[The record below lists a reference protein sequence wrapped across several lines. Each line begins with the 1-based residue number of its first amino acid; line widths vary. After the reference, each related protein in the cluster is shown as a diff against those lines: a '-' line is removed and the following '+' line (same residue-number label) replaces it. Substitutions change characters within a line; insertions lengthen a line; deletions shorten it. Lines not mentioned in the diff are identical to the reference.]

1 MLLAIIAAVLAYQKA
16 KASGRNPWLWAFIGV
31 AVYIGVQ
38 LLIGVAAG
46 LLILVGVALFGWSES
61 AFTSYEMVINIVAII
76 GALAATWVLL
86 KYLDRL
92 PPEEAYL
99 SPPPPPP
106 PSFGNQQP
114 AEGNVDLHGDNR

>member
-1 MLLAIIAAVLAYQKA
+1 MLLAIVAAVLAYQKA

-46 LLILVGVALFGWSES
+46 MVILMGVALFGWSET
-61 AFTSYEMVINIVAII
+61 AFASYEIVINIVAII
-76 GALAATWVLL
+76 GALAATWGLL

-92 PPEEAYL
+92 PQEEAYAL
-99 SPPPPPP
+99 PPPPPP
-106 PSFGNQQP
+106 TFSREEPDEPSPVRN
-114 AEGNVDLHGDNR
+114 D